1 MDYKDKIDVLMKFWR
16 RKGSPNAKD
25 TLFFGWKFKNNQ
37 EYMDALSKYYGV
49 KDLRTQM
56 ISEINDILRDGI
68 DGCDVIVD
76 LVGWNIEDYSMT
88 IPYEGYGGKSIMK
101 FKYEYD
107 SNWEVPKG
115 WMDQTIIE
123 VLEDATEQ
131 FQPHNLPSQYRKDM
145 KIKTE
150 KFIYD
155 EIHRL
160 LYEAYDDEDSCT
172 FVKIYKATKYIRQ
185 KYGFISNIES
195 SFYDYSEIDRLVDR
209 YTDIAISKLP

>member
-1 MDYKDKIDVLMKFWR
+1 MDYKDKIDVLMKFWG

-49 KDLRTQM
+49 EDLRTQM

-76 LVGWNIEDYSMT
+76 LVGWNIEDYPMT
-88 IPYEGYGGKSIMK
+88 IPYDGYGGKSVMK

-107 SNWEVPKG
+107 SNWEVPKD

-123 VLEDATEQ
+123 VLEDATA
-131 FQPHNLPSQYRKDM
+131 SYRKDM
-145 KIKTE
+145 KITTE
-150 KFIYD
+150 KFIKD
-155 EIHRL
+155 EISRL

-195 SFYDYSEIDRLVDR
+195 GFYDYSEMDRLVDR
-209 YTDIAISKLP
+209 YVDIVISKLP

>member
-56 ISEINDILRDGI
+56 ISEIDDILKSEI
-68 DGCDVIVD
+68 DGCDIKVD
-76 LVGWNIEDYSMT
+76 LVGWNIEDYPMT
-88 IPYEGYGGKSIMK
+88 IPYDGYGGKSTMK

-107 SNWEVPKG
+107 SNWEVPKD

-123 VLEDATEQ
+123 VLEDATA
-131 FQPHNLPSQYRKDM
+131 SYRKDM
-145 KIKTE
+145 KITTE
-150 KFIYD
+150 KFIKD
-155 EIHRL
+155 EISRL

-195 SFYDYSEIDRLVDR
+195 GFYDYSEMDRLVDR
-209 YTDIAISKLP
+209 YVDIVISKLP

>member
-49 KDLRTQM
+49 EDLRTQM

-76 LVGWNIEDYSMT
+76 LVGWNIEDYPMT
-88 IPYEGYGGKSIMK
+88 IPYNGYGGKSVMK

-107 SNWEVPKG
+107 LNWEVPKD

-123 VLEDATEQ
+123 VLEDATA
-131 FQPHNLPSQYRKDM
+131 SYRKDM
-145 KIKTE
+145 KITTE
-150 KFIYD
+150 KFIKD
-155 EIHRL
+155 EISRL
-160 LYEAYDDEDSCT
+160 LYEAYDEDSCT

-195 SFYDYSEIDRLVDR
+195 GFYDYSEMDRLVDR
-209 YTDIAISKLP
+209 YVDIVISKLP

>member
-49 KDLRTQM
+49 EDLRTQM

-76 LVGWNIEDYSMT
+76 LVGWNIEDYPMT
-88 IPYEGYGGKSIMK
+88 IPYEGYGGKSVMK

-107 SNWEVPKG
+107 SNWEVPKD

-123 VLEDATEQ
+123 VLEDATA
-131 FQPHNLPSQYRKDM
+131 SYREGM
-145 KIKTE
+145 KRKRTTE
-150 KFIYD
+150 KFIKD
-155 EIHRL
+155 EISRL

-195 SFYDYSEIDRLVDR
+195 GFYDYSEMDRLVDR
-209 YTDIAISKLP
+209 YVDIVISKLP

>member
-16 RKGSPNAKD
+16 RTGSPNAKD

-56 ISEINDILRDGI
+56 ISEIDDILKSEI
-68 DGCDVIVD
+68 DGCDIKVD
-76 LVGWNIEDYSMT
+76 LVGWNIEDYPMT
-88 IPYEGYGGKSIMK
+88 IPYDGYGGKSTMK

-107 SNWEVPKG
+107 SNWEVPKD

-123 VLEDATEQ
+123 VLEDATA
-131 FQPHNLPSQYRKDM
+131 SYRKNM
-145 KIKTE
+145 KVTTE
-150 KFIYD
+150 KFIKD
-155 EIHRL
+155 EISRL

-195 SFYDYSEIDRLVDR
+195 GFYDYSEMDRLVDR
-209 YTDIAISKLP
+209 YVDIVISKLP

>member
-25 TLFFGWKFKNNQ
+25 TLFFGWRFKNNQ

-49 KDLRTQM
+49 EDLRTQM
-56 ISEINDILRDGI
+56 ISEIDDILKSEI
-68 DGCDVIVD
+68 DGCDIKVD
-76 LVGWNIEDYSMT
+76 LVGWNIEDYPMT
-88 IPYEGYGGKSIMK
+88 IPYDGYGGKSTMK

-107 SNWEVPKG
+107 SNWEVPKD

-123 VLEDATEQ
+123 VLEDATA
-131 FQPHNLPSQYRKDM
+131 SYRKNM
-145 KIKTE
+145 KVTTE
-150 KFIYD
+150 KFIKD
-155 EIHRL
+155 EISRL

-195 SFYDYSEIDRLVDR
+195 GFYDYSEMDRLVDR
-209 YTDIAISKLP
+209 YVDIVISKLP

>member
-16 RKGSPNAKD
+16 RTGSPNAKD
-25 TLFFGWKFKNNQ
+25 TLFFGWRFKNNQ

-49 KDLRTQM
+49 EDLRTKM
-56 ISEINDILRDGI
+56 ISEIDDILKSEI
-68 DGCDVIVD
+68 DGCDIKVD
-76 LVGWNIEDYSMT
+76 LVGWNIEDYPMT
-88 IPYEGYGGKSIMK
+88 IPYDGYGGKSTMK

-107 SNWEVPKG
+107 SNWEVPKD

-123 VLEDATEQ
+123 VLEDATA
-131 FQPHNLPSQYRKDM
+131 SYRKDM
-145 KIKTE
+145 KITTE
-150 KFIYD
+150 KFIKD
-155 EIHRL
+155 EISRL

-195 SFYDYSEIDRLVDR
+195 GFYDYSEMDRLVDR
-209 YTDIAISKLP
+209 YVDIVISKLP

>member
-16 RKGSPNAKD
+16 RTGSPNAKD
-25 TLFFGWKFKNNQ
+25 TLFFGWRFKNNQ

-56 ISEINDILRDGI
+56 ISEIDDILKSEI
-68 DGCDVIVD
+68 DGCDIKVD
-76 LVGWNIEDYSMT
+76 LVGWNIEDYPMT
-88 IPYEGYGGKSIMK
+88 IPYDGYGGKSTMK

-107 SNWEVPKG
+107 SNWEVPKD

-123 VLEDATEQ
+123 VLEDATA
-131 FQPHNLPSQYRKDM
+131 SYRKNM
-145 KIKTE
+145 KVTTE
-150 KFIYD
+150 KFIKD
-155 EIHRL
+155 EISRL

-195 SFYDYSEIDRLVDR
+195 GFYDYSEMDRLVDR
-209 YTDIAISKLP
+209 YVDIVISKLP

>member
-49 KDLRTQM
+49 EDLRTQM

-76 LVGWNIEDYSMT
+76 LVGWNIEDYPMT
-88 IPYEGYGGKSIMK
+88 IPYDGYGGKSVMK

-107 SNWEVPKG
+107 LNWEAPKD

-123 VLEDATEQ
+123 VLEDATA
-131 FQPHNLPSQYRKDM
+131 SYRKDM
-145 KIKTE
+145 KITTE
-150 KFIYD
+150 KFIKD
-155 EIHRL
+155 EISRL

-195 SFYDYSEIDRLVDR
+195 SFYDYSEIDRLIDR
-209 YTDIAISKLP
+209 YTDIVISKLP

>member
-49 KDLRTQM
+49 EDLRTQM
-56 ISEINDILRDGI
+56 ISEINDILRDGTVLLSY
-68 DGCDVIVD
+68 GCDVIVD
-76 LVGWNIEDYSMT
+76 LVGWNIEDYPMT
-88 IPYEGYGGKSIMK
+88 IPYNGYGGKSVMK

-107 SNWEVPKG
+107 SNWEVPKD

-123 VLEDATEQ
+123 VLEDATA
-131 FQPHNLPSQYRKDM
+131 SYRKDM
-145 KIKTE
+145 KITTE
-150 KFIYD
+150 KFIKD
-155 EIHRL
+155 EISRL

-195 SFYDYSEIDRLVDR
+195 SFYDYSEIDRLIDR
-209 YTDIAISKLP
+209 YTDIVISKLP

>member
-37 EYMDALSKYYGV
+37 EYMDALSKFYGV
-49 KDLRTQM
+49 EDLRTQM

-76 LVGWNIEDYSMT
+76 LIGWNIEDYPMT
-88 IPYEGYGGKSIMK
+88 IPYDGYGGKSVMK

-107 SNWEVPKG
+107 LNWEVPKD

-123 VLEDATEQ
+123 VLEDATA
-131 FQPHNLPSQYRKDM
+131 SYRKDM
-145 KIKTE
+145 KITTE
-150 KFIYD
+150 KFIKD
-155 EIHRL
+155 EISRL

-195 SFYDYSEIDRLVDR
+195 SFYDYSEIDRLIDR
-209 YTDIAISKLP
+209 YTNIVISKLP

>member
-25 TLFFGWKFKNNQ
+25 TLFFGWRFKNNQ

-56 ISEINDILRDGI
+56 ISEIDDILKSEI
-68 DGCDVIVD
+68 DGCDIKVD
-76 LVGWNIEDYSMT
+76 LVGWNIEDYPMT
-88 IPYEGYGGKSIMK
+88 IPYDGYGGKSTMK

-107 SNWEVPKG
+107 SNWEVPKD

-123 VLEDATEQ
+123 VLEDATA
-131 FQPHNLPSQYRKDM
+131 SYRKNM
-145 KIKTE
+145 KVTTE
-150 KFIYD
+150 KFIKD
-155 EIHRL
+155 EISRL

-195 SFYDYSEIDRLVDR
+195 GFYDYSEMDRLVDR
-209 YTDIAISKLP
+209 YVDIVISKLP

>member
-25 TLFFGWKFKNNQ
+25 TLFFGWKFENNQ

-49 KDLRTQM
+49 EDLRTQM
-56 ISEINDILRDGI
+56 ISEINDILRDRI

-76 LVGWNIEDYSMT
+76 LVGWNIEDYPMT
-88 IPYEGYGGKSIMK
+88 IPYDGYGGKSTMK

-107 SNWEVPKG
+107 SNWEVPKD

-123 VLEDATEQ
+123 VLEDATA
-131 FQPHNLPSQYRKDM
+131 SYRKNM
-145 KIKTE
+145 KVTTE
-150 KFIYD
+150 KFIKD
-155 EIHRL
+155 EISRL

-172 FVKIYKATKYIRQ
+172 FVKIYKATRYIRQ

-195 SFYDYSEIDRLVDR
+195 GFYDYSEMDRLVDR
-209 YTDIAISKLP
+209 YTNIVISKLP

>member
-16 RKGSPNAKD
+16 RTGSPNAKD
-25 TLFFGWKFKNNQ
+25 TLFFGWRFKNNQ

-49 KDLRTQM
+49 EDLRTQM

-76 LVGWNIEDYSMT
+76 LVGWNIEDYPMT
-88 IPYEGYGGKSIMK
+88 IPYDGYGGKSTMK

-107 SNWEVPKG
+107 SNWEVPKD

-123 VLEDATEQ
+123 VLEDATA
-131 FQPHNLPSQYRKDM
+131 SYRKNM
-145 KIKTE
+145 KVTTE
-150 KFIYD
+150 KFIKD
-155 EIHRL
+155 EISRL

-195 SFYDYSEIDRLVDR
+195 GFYDYSEMDRLVDR
-209 YTDIAISKLP
+209 YVDIVISKLP

>member
-25 TLFFGWKFKNNQ
+25 TLFFGWKFENNQ

-49 KDLRTQM
+49 EDLRTQM

-76 LVGWNIEDYSMT
+76 LVDWNIEDYPMT
-88 IPYEGYGGKSIMK
+88 IPYNGYGGKSVMK

-107 SNWEVPKG
+107 SNWVIPKD

-123 VLEDATEQ
+123 VAEDAAAD
-131 FQPHNLPSQYRKDM
+131 YRKGM
-145 KIKTE
+145 KITTE
-150 KFIYD
+150 KFIRD
-155 EIHRL
+155 EISRL

-172 FVKIYKATKYIRQ
+172 FVKIYKATRYIRQ

-195 SFYDYSEIDRLVDR
+195 GFYDYSEMDRLVDR
-209 YTDIAISKLP
+209 YTNIVISKLP

>member
-16 RKGSPNAKD
+16 RTGSPNAKD
-25 TLFFGWKFKNNQ
+25 TLFFGWRFKNNQ

-56 ISEINDILRDGI
+56 ISEIDDILKSEI
-68 DGCDVIVD
+68 DGCDIKVD
-76 LVGWNIEDYSMT
+76 LVGWNIEDYPMT
-88 IPYEGYGGKSIMK
+88 IPYDGYGGKSTMK

-107 SNWEVPKG
+107 SNWEVPKD

-123 VLEDATEQ
+123 VLEDATA
-131 FQPHNLPSQYRKDM
+131 SYRKDM
-145 KIKTE
+145 KITTE
-150 KFIYD
+150 KFIKD
-155 EIHRL
+155 EISRL

-195 SFYDYSEIDRLVDR
+195 GFYDYSEMDRLVDR
-209 YTDIAISKLP
+209 YVDIVISKLP

>member
-49 KDLRTQM
+49 EDLRTQM
-56 ISEINDILRDGI
+56 ISEIDDILKSEI
-68 DGCDVIVD
+68 DGCDIKVD
-76 LVGWNIEDYSMT
+76 LVGWNIEDHPMT
-88 IPYEGYGGKSIMK
+88 IPYDGYGGKSTMK

-107 SNWEVPKG
+107 SNWEVPKD

-123 VLEDATEQ
+123 VLEDATA
-131 FQPHNLPSQYRKDM
+131 SYRKDM
-145 KIKTE
+145 KITTE
-150 KFIYD
+150 KFIKD
-155 EIHRL
+155 EISRL

-195 SFYDYSEIDRLVDR
+195 GFYDYSEMDRLVDR
-209 YTDIAISKLP
+209 YVDIVISKLP

>member
-25 TLFFGWKFKNNQ
+25 TLFFGWKFENNQ

-49 KDLRTQM
+49 EDLRTQM

-76 LVGWNIEDYSMT
+76 LVGWNIEDYPMT
-88 IPYEGYGGKSIMK
+88 IPYNGYGGKSVMK

-107 SNWEVPKG
+107 SNWEVPKD

-123 VLEDATEQ
+123 VLEDATA
-131 FQPHNLPSQYRKDM
+131 SYRKNM
-145 KIKTE
+145 KVTTE
-150 KFIYD
+150 KFIKD
-155 EIHRL
+155 EISRL

-172 FVKIYKATKYIRQ
+172 FVKIYKATRYIRQ

-195 SFYDYSEIDRLVDR
+195 GFYDYSEMDRLVDR
-209 YTDIAISKLP
+209 YTNIVISKLP

>member
-25 TLFFGWKFKNNQ
+25 TLFFGWKFENNQ

-49 KDLRTQM
+49 EDLRTQM

-76 LVGWNIEDYSMT
+76 LVGWNIEDYPMT
-88 IPYEGYGGKSIMK
+88 IPYNGYGGKSVMK

-107 SNWEVPKG
+107 SNWEVPKD

-123 VLEDATEQ
+123 VLEDATA
-131 FQPHNLPSQYRKDM
+131 SYRKNM
-145 KIKTE
+145 KVTTE
-150 KFIYD
+150 KFIKD
-155 EIHRL
+155 EISRL

-195 SFYDYSEIDRLVDR
+195 GFYDYSEMDRLVDR
-209 YTDIAISKLP
+209 YVDIVISKLP

>member
-49 KDLRTQM
+49 EDLRTQM
-56 ISEINDILRDGI
+56 ISEIDDILKSEI
-68 DGCDVIVD
+68 DGCDIKVD
-76 LVGWNIEDYSMT
+76 LVGWNIEDYPMT
-88 IPYEGYGGKSIMK
+88 IPYDGYGGKSTMK

-107 SNWEVPKG
+107 SNWEVPKD

-123 VLEDATEQ
+123 VLEDATA
-131 FQPHNLPSQYRKDM
+131 SYRKNM
-145 KIKTE
+145 KVTTE
-150 KFIYD
+150 KFIKD
-155 EIHRL
+155 EISRL

-195 SFYDYSEIDRLVDR
+195 GFYDYSEMDRLVDR
-209 YTDIAISKLP
+209 YVDIVISKLP

>member
-49 KDLRTQM
+49 EDLRTQM
-56 ISEINDILRDGI
+56 ISEIDDILRDGI

-76 LVGWNIEDYSMT
+76 LVGWNIEDYPMT
-88 IPYEGYGGKSIMK
+88 IPYDGYGGKSVMK

-107 SNWEVPKG
+107 LNWEVPKD

-123 VLEDATEQ
+123 VLEDATA
-131 FQPHNLPSQYRKDM
+131 SYRKDM
-145 KIKTE
+145 KITTE
-150 KFIYD
+150 KFIKD
-155 EIHRL
+155 EISRL

-195 SFYDYSEIDRLVDR
+195 GFYDYSEMDRLVDR
-209 YTDIAISKLP
+209 YVDIVISKLP

>member
-49 KDLRTQM
+49 EDLRTQM
-56 ISEINDILRDGI
+56 ISEIDDILKSEI
-68 DGCDVIVD
+68 DGCDIKVD
-76 LVGWNIEDYSMT
+76 LVGWNIEDYPMT
-88 IPYEGYGGKSIMK
+88 IPYDGYGGKSTMK

-107 SNWEVPKG
+107 SNWEVPKD

-123 VLEDATEQ
+123 VLEDATA
-131 FQPHNLPSQYRKDM
+131 SYRKDM
-145 KIKTE
+145 KITTE
-150 KFIYD
+150 KFIKD
-155 EIHRL
+155 EISRL

-195 SFYDYSEIDRLVDR
+195 GFYDYSEMDRLVDR
-209 YTDIAISKLP
+209 YVDIVISKLP

>member
-25 TLFFGWKFKNNQ
+25 TLFFGWKFENNQ

-49 KDLRTQM
+49 EDLRTQM
-56 ISEINDILRDGI
+56 ISEIDDILRDGI

-76 LVGWNIEDYSMT
+76 LVGWNIEDYPMT
-88 IPYEGYGGKSIMK
+88 IPYNGYGGKSVMK

-107 SNWEVPKG
+107 SNWEVPKD

-123 VLEDATEQ
+123 VLEDATA
-131 FQPHNLPSQYRKDM
+131 SYRKGM
-145 KIKTE
+145 KRKRTTE
-150 KFIYD
+150 KFIKD
-155 EIHRL
+155 EISRL

-195 SFYDYSEIDRLVDR
+195 SFYDYSEIDRLIDR
-209 YTDIAISKLP
+209 YTDIVISKLP

>member
-16 RKGSPNAKD
+16 RTGSPNAKD

-49 KDLRTQM
+49 EDLRTQM
-56 ISEINDILRDGI
+56 ISEIDDILKSEI
-68 DGCDVIVD
+68 DGCDIKVD
-76 LVGWNIEDYSMT
+76 LVGWNIEDYPMT
-88 IPYEGYGGKSIMK
+88 IPYDGYGGKSTMK

-107 SNWEVPKG
+107 SNWEVPKD

-123 VLEDATEQ
+123 VLEDATA
-131 FQPHNLPSQYRKDM
+131 SYRKDM
-145 KIKTE
+145 KITTE
-150 KFIYD
+150 KFIKD
-155 EIHRL
+155 EISRL

-195 SFYDYSEIDRLVDR
+195 GFYDYSEMDRLVDR
-209 YTDIAISKLP
+209 YVDIVISKLP

>member
-16 RKGSPNAKD
+16 RTGSPNAKD
-25 TLFFGWKFKNNQ
+25 TLFFGWRFKNNQ

-49 KDLRTQM
+49 EDLRTQM
-56 ISEINDILRDGI
+56 ISEIDDILKSEI
-68 DGCDVIVD
+68 DGCDIKVD
-76 LVGWNIEDYSMT
+76 LVGWNIEDYPMT
-88 IPYEGYGGKSIMK
+88 IPYDGYGGKSTMK

-107 SNWEVPKG
+107 SNWEVPKD

-123 VLEDATEQ
+123 VLEDATA
-131 FQPHNLPSQYRKDM
+131 SYRKDM
-145 KIKTE
+145 KITTE
-150 KFIYD
+150 KFIKD
-155 EIHRL
+155 EISRL

-195 SFYDYSEIDRLVDR
+195 GFYDYSEMDRLVDR
-209 YTDIAISKLP
+209 YVDIVISKLP

>member
-56 ISEINDILRDGI
+56 ISEIDDILKSEI
-68 DGCDVIVD
+68 DGCDIKVD
-76 LVGWNIEDYSMT
+76 LVGWNIEDYPMT
-88 IPYEGYGGKSIMK
+88 IPYDGYGGKSTMK

-107 SNWEVPKG
+107 SNWEVPKD

-123 VLEDATEQ
+123 VLEDATA
-131 FQPHNLPSQYRKDM
+131 SYRKNM
-145 KIKTE
+145 KVTTE
-150 KFIYD
+150 KFIKD
-155 EIHRL
+155 EISRL

-195 SFYDYSEIDRLVDR
+195 GFYDYSEMDRLVDR
-209 YTDIAISKLP
+209 YVDIVISKLP